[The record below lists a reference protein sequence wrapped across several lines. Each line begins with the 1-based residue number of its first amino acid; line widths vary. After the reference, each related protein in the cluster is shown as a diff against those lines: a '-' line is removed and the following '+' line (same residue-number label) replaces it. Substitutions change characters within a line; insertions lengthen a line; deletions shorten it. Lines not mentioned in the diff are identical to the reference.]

1 MSDFLFHNV
10 SEEEKGE
17 IKEEAKK
24 IMDSFSRRLGKVDE
38 KISEPFVERE
48 EGEREEVD
56 RETVDEDFRKK
67 IFENAPIKNK
77 DFLIA
82 EKKKW

>member
-10 SEEEKGE
+10 SEKEKEE
-17 IKEEAKK
+17 IKGQAKA
-24 IMDSFSRRLGKVDE
+24 IMDSFSKKLDKVDE
-38 KISEPFVERE
+38 KISEPLIEMDK
-48 EGEREEVD
+48 GEREEVD
-56 RETVDEDFRKK
+56 RETMDMDFRKRM
-67 IFENAPIKNK
+67 FENAPIKNK